1 MAFRRIGKVT
11 QLYVRDDASYISLDI
26 PDDESPKDGL
36 FELRMSNANYNAE
49 YSLALAAAA
58 NRWPL
63 EIRVVG
69 DNITKETIAAV
80 RYLVVDWAATH

>member
-1 MAFRRIGKVT
+1 MVFRKTGKVT
-11 QLYVRDDASYISLDI
+11 QLYVRDNVSYISLDI
-26 PDDESPKDGL
+26 PDDESPQDGL
-36 FELRMSNANYNAE
+36 FELRMSSANYNAM

-63 EIRVVG
+63 EVRVVG
-69 DNITKETIAAV
+69 DTITKDAIAAV

>member
-1 MAFRRIGKVT
+1 MAFRRTGKVT
-11 QLYVRDDASYISLDI
+11 QLYIRKDVSYISLDI

-36 FELRMSNANYNAE
+36 FELRTSNPNYNAQ

-63 EIRVVG
+63 EIRIVG
-69 DNITKETIAAV
+69 DTITKDDVAAV
-80 RYLVVDWAATH
+80 NYLVVDWAATH